1 MSTHFPRLKPRDVIR
16 LLVENDFREERVT
29 GSHHI
34 FRHPISKKIV
44 TVPIHGGKDI
54 KTGTLRSIFRQAGL
68 DWRLISKK

>member
-1 MSTHFPRLKPRDVIR
+1 VSSHFPNLKSRDIIR
-16 LLVENDFREERVT
+16 LLVQNGFQEERVT

-54 KTGTLRSIFRQAGL
+54 KTGTLKSIFRQAGI
-68 DWRLISKK
+68 DWRLLTKK